1 MVPAMRTTSRRRR
14 WLPAVLAGA
23 AAAVVGLACGA
34 LIFGN
39 DQPSQDPTTTA
50 SPPGQPA
57 GTSPPPPPST
67 PQPAA
72 SPTSTAGQASDPLPD
87 DLTFTEVAGVS
98 LPVSDTAGPSQVAA
112 GLARGFTHTQAG
124 AALAAAH
131 ILVRVH
137 PEVGADVFGP
147 TLDHQVVGD
156 AGDVQALA
164 ANVVDAYEQL
174 LQQWPATYGQPAG
187 RLYLAIGGYR
197 VDSFSD
203 TDATVALLI
212 EIPDNG
218 GGSLLG
224 ATTVRMRW
232 HQGDWALLAPAGGAF
247 TDTSVV
253 EDTSGFAL
261 WGQ

>member
-1 MVPAMRTTSRRRR
+1 M
-14 WLPAVLAGA
+14 VLAGA

-34 LIFGN
+34 LIFG
-39 DQPSQDPTTTA
+39 DDPSQAPTTTA

-57 GTSPPPPPST
+57 GTAPPPPPST
-67 PQPAA
+67 PQPVA
-72 SPTSTAGQASDPLPD
+72 SPTGTAGQVSDPVPG
-87 DLTFTEVAGVS
+87 DLTFTEVAGVR
-98 LPVSDTAGPSQVAA
+98 LPVSDTAGPSQAA
-112 GLARGFTHTQAG
+112 GGLARGFTRTQVG

-156 AGDVQALA
+156 VEDVQALSG
-164 ANVVDAYEQL
+164 NVTDAYEQL

-197 VDSFSD
+197 IDSITD
-203 TDATVALLI
+203 TDAIVALLI
-212 EIPDNG
+212 EIPDKG

-224 ATTVRMRW
+224 ATTVAMRW
-232 HQGDWALLAPAGGAF
+232 HQGDWALVAPAGGAF
-247 TDTSVV
+247 RDTSVV

-261 WGQ
+261 WGP

>member
-1 MVPAMRTTSRRRR
+1 
-14 WLPAVLAGA
+14 VLAGA

-34 LIFGN
+34 MIFGN
-39 DQPSQDPTTTA
+39 DQPPQAPATTA

-57 GTSPPPPPST
+57 GTTAPPAPST
-67 PQPAA
+67 PRPAA
-72 SPTSTAGQASDPLPD
+72 SPTSTAGQASDLVPS
-87 DLTFTEVAGVS
+87 DLTFTEVAGVP
-98 LPVSDTAGPSQVAA
+98 LPVSDTVGPRQPGG
-112 GLARGFTHTQAG
+112 GLGRGFTRTRAG
-124 AALAAAH
+124 AVLAAAH

-156 AGDVQALA
+156 AGDVRALA
-164 ANVVDAYEQL
+164 SNVADAYEQL

-197 VDSFSD
+197 IDSFSN

-232 HQGDWALLAPAGGAF
+232 HRGDWALVAPAGGAF
-247 TDTSVV
+247 NETSVV

-261 WGQ
+261 WGP

>member
-1 MVPAMRTTSRRRR
+1 MRTTSQRRRW

-34 LIFGN
+34 LIFG
-39 DQPSQDPTTTA
+39 DDPPQAPTSPA

-57 GTSPPPPPST
+57 GTAPPPSIS
-67 PQPAA
+67 QPAA
-72 SPTSTAGQASDPLPD
+72 SPTGTAGQAGDPVPG
-87 DLTFTEVAGVS
+87 DLAFTEVAGLR
-98 LPVSDTAGPSQVAA
+98 LPVSDTAGPSEVAA
-112 GLARGFTHTQAG
+112 GLARGFTRTQAG

-131 ILVRVH
+131 VLVRVH

-164 ANVVDAYEQL
+164 GNVADAYEQL

-197 VDSFSD
+197 IDSFTD

-212 EIPDNG
+212 EVPDNG

-232 HQGDWALLAPAGGAF
+232 HQGDWALVAPAGGAF
-247 TDTSVV
+247 TETSVV

-261 WGQ
+261 WGP

>member
-1 MVPAMRTTSRRRR
+1 MRTTSRRR

-34 LIFGN
+34 VIFGN
-39 DQPSQDPTTTA
+39 DPWQAPTIPA
-50 SPPGQPA
+50 SPPGYPA
-57 GTSPPPPPST
+57 GTALPPAPST
-67 PQPAA
+67 PQPAV
-72 SPTSTAGQASDPLPD
+72 SPTGTAGRAGDAVPG
-87 DLTFTEVAGVS
+87 DLTFAEVAGVR
-98 LPVSDTAGPSQVAA
+98 LPVSDTAGPHQVAS
-112 GLARGFTHTQAG
+112 GLARGFTRTRAG

-131 ILVRVH
+131 VLVRVH
-137 PEVGADVFGP
+137 PEVGAEVFGP
-147 TLDHQVVGD
+147 TLARQVVGD
-156 AGDVQALA
+156 SEDVQALA
-164 ANVVDAYEQL
+164 GNVADAYEQL

-197 VDSFSD
+197 VDSFTD

-232 HQGDWALLAPAGGAF
+232 HRGDWALVAPSGGAF

-253 EDTSGFAL
+253 EDTSRFAL
-261 WGQ
+261 WGP